1 MNEKLKG
8 VISGLRLSTRP
19 EEVYRAMLEATAFGC
34 RNIYDRFRQAGFRFR
49 EIRATGGIPGKNPL
63 VMQIYADVLGL
74 PIRLAG
80 MQYGSALGSAMFAG
94 LAAGAFSGMDEA
106 MDRMEDLSDTVY
118 TPNPENAAVYDQL
131 YGRYRRIIDF
141 FRQEYE
147 N

>member
-1 MNEKLKG
+1 
-8 VISGLRLSTRP
+8 
-19 EEVYRAMLEATAFGC
+19 
-34 RNIYDRFRQAGFRFR
+34 
-49 EIRATGGIPGKNPL
+49 
-63 VMQIYADVLGL
+63 MQIYADVLGL

-94 LAAGAFSGMDEA
+94 LAAGAFAGMDEA

-118 TPNPENAAVYDQL
+118 TPNPGNAAVYDRL

>member
-1 MNEKLKG
+1 MFSKIKACYR
-8 VISGLRLSTRP
+8 GLGP
-19 EEVYRAMLEATAFGC
+19 F
-34 RNIYDRFRQAGFRFR
+34 F
-49 EIRATGGIPGKNPL
+49 
-63 VMQIYADVLGL
+63 VLWFTQSL
-74 PIRLAG
+74 
-80 MQYGSALGSAMFAG
+80 SALGSAMFAG

-118 TPNPENAAVYDQL
+118 TPNPENTAVYDRL